1 MYTVTYKG
9 AAIYDPRLEDRPLLS
24 ATFKLAVNEAGSC
37 TLELPADHP
46 ALPKLRMLSGMVELQ
61 SDGLP
66 IYRGRILRP
75 VSDFYN
81 TRTVETEGAV
91 ACLNDSL
98 IPPFDYPDGVAGA
111 DKAENTVAFFF
122 TWLLQQHNNQVTAGQ
137 QIKPGV
143 VTVTD
148 PNNYIAR
155 SSTDYLTSMEVLK
168 GRLLDILGGY
178 LIPRYE
184 DDGTYLDYY
193 AELPLTNT
201 QTVEFG
207 ENLLDISKEADGSDI
222 YTAILPVGS
231 DGLTIAA
238 EADGEITDDLV
249 KEGLLI
255 YSKAGRERYGNI
267 TRKVEWSDVTLS
279 YNLKVKAARQLA
291 QEGVTTPET
300 ITCKA
305 VDLGC
310 TDDQVAHFRVGR
322 NSIVNSAPHGV
333 AATFPLMEM
342 TLDILSPGET
352 EITLGQTVRT
362 LSGGT
367 LDDQRKTVGILEEQ
381 QKQITQMKQETGGVT
396 EAVRNQI
403 TEAVQTSQSIIFKAM
418 EDYVKTGDFESYQET
433 VSTQMSILSDSL
445 TISIQQVQ
453 SSVTQLGSDM
463 QQQITD
469 ITKYFR
475 FTDKGLLIGETG
487 NEVLLRL
494 DNDILQF
501 LRNNYAELWMDPYGV
516 HAEKF
521 QAKRVQIGNMELVG
535 EDDGR
540 LTLRKAGSN

>member
-1 MYTVTYKG
+1 MYTLKYNG
-9 AAIYDPRLEDRPLLS
+9 QLLHDPRTKDRFVRAASFRL
-24 ATFKLAVNEAGSC
+24 VVGEAGSG
-37 TLELPADHP
+37 TFTVDSTNP
-46 ALPKLRMLSGMVELQ
+46 ALAALRRMSGQVELLQ
-61 SDGLP
+61 DSSP
-66 IYRGRILRP
+66 IYRGRILRDTT
-75 VSDFYN
+75 DFYQS
-81 TRTVETEGAV
+81 REIVTEGAM
-91 ACLNDSL
+91 AYLNDSL
-98 IPPFDYPDGVAGA
+98 VPPFNYPEDYPEAEG
-111 DKAENTVAFFF
+111 AENTVAVLFNWF
-122 TWLLQQHNNQVTAGQ
+122 LDIHNASVSEDQ

-155 SSTDYLTSMEVLK
+155 SSDKYLSTLEAIRT
-168 GRLLDILGGY
+168 RLVNTLGGY
-178 LIPRYE
+178 LLMRYE
-184 DDGTYLDYY
+184 PDGNYLDYY

-201 QTVEFG
+201 QPIRYG
-207 ENLLDISKEADGSDI
+207 QNLLDLVQECDGSEI
-222 YTAILPVGS
+222 YTAILPTGANGIDIS
-231 DGLTIAA
+231 GELDG
-238 EADGEITDDLV
+238 DITPDLV
-249 KEGLLI
+249 KEGKII
-255 YSKAGRERYGNI
+255 YSRSGREQFGNI
-267 TRKVEWSDVTLS
+267 TRLVEFQDVTEAA
-279 YNLKVKAARQLA
+279 NLKSKAARQLA
-291 QEGVTTPET
+291 LGFDTKAT
-300 ITCKA
+300 ITCQA
-305 VDLGC
+305 ADLGF
-310 TDDQVAHFRVGR
+310 TANEIPNFRVGR
-322 NSIVNSAPHGV
+322 NTFVYSNPHGV

-342 TLDILSPGET
+342 ALDILSPGET

-362 LSGGT
+362 LSGGA
-367 LDDQRKTVGILEEQ
+367 LDEQRKTVGILEEQ

-475 FTDKGLLIGETG
+475 FTDQGLLIGETG